1 VEQNTKESNRLADNQ
16 HFQEPIEQSLENR
29 DIKFSPDLYQPGD
42 ENKLLRRVQGA
53 E

>member
-1 VEQNTKESNRLADNQ
+1 VEQNTKESNRLEDNQ
-16 HFQEPIEQSLENR
+16 HFQEPIEQSLEKSGYK
-29 DIKFSPDLYQPGD
+29 ISPDIYQPGD

>member
-1 VEQNTKESNRLADNQ
+1 MVALNISIFECRSYVVYFLSVWWLFFE
-16 HFQEPIEQSLENR
+16 HFPIVWL
-29 DIKFSPDLYQPGD
+29 DIYQPGD